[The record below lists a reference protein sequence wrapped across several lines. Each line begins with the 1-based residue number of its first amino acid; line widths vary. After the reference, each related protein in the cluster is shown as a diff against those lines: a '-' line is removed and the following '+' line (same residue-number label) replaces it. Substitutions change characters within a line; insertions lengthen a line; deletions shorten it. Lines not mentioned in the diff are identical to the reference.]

1 MRTQARWRSKT
12 ASTAANEVVP
22 GSFVKAEFLDPS
34 AESIPA
40 YEIEVRDAQGRE
52 WELMCDAR
60 TGRIFEIEQEVDTAD
75 DPLFAAKAKLTEAQA
90 IEAALA
96 VYPGTVEEVEFEIES
111 NGAAT
116 YEIDVITENGKEY
129 KSRSRRGQRRTHRDG
144 GGTLGDRRRSG
155 RTPSVMMDLLKDYLD
170 YAVLGLLGFM
180 SFLMLWLVI
189 ERYLYFARLDLGGF
203 DSLDELEV
211 DLTRNL
217 TTIGT
222 IGANAPYIG
231 LLGTVLG
238 ILIAFFDMGQSGI
251 IDTNTIMLGLALALK
266 ATALGLVV
274 AIPSIVFYNALLRRV
289 DVLKVRWR
297 KEHAA

>member
-1 MRTQARWRSKT
+1 MAKPVACCLIPVIACLS
-12 ASTAANEVVP
+12 STAAHADTSTVAIEDCLTAAQEIVP

-75 DPLFAAKAKLTEAQA
+75 DPLFAAKAKVTEAQA

-129 KSRSRRGQRRTHRDG
+129 K
-144 GGTLGDRRRSG
+144 
-155 RTPSVMMDLLKDYLD
+155 
-170 YAVLGLLGFM
+170 
-180 SFLMLWLVI
+180 I
-189 ERYLYFARLDLGGF
+189 
-203 DSLDELEV
+203 EV
-211 DLTRNL
+211 DAASGELIEMAVERWE
-217 TTIGT
+217 IGEEA
-222 IGANAPYIG
+222 GE
-231 LLGTVLG
+231 
-238 ILIAFFDMGQSGI
+238 
-251 IDTNTIMLGLALALK
+251 
-266 ATALGLVV
+266 
-274 AIPSIVFYNALLRRV
+274 RRQ
-289 DVLKVRWR
+289 
-297 KEHAA
+297 